1 MGYPYLISGISS
13 GISSFGISR
22 LSTTCSSRI
31 RNTKIHTSWDGKR
44 SWKHFVEFCCGGMG
58 LLDVTCCGKCLLPR
72 PSEHALTPVA
82 MGLDLRFHHSTL
94 LAKSSTHFV
103 KDEQNMMF
111 FFEKKSLY
119 FCEAIFFVDLWIF
132 LGCGVSTSVLWK
144 QTSLWSRKILNH
156 SVEASWKKILQ
167 MSLPEFHFFILKNF
181 PFFFPCPNFL
191 PFSSENVFFLKN
203 QVPTL
208 HFGRASGGQ
217 LWSFVDGAHRHQW
230 RLEAGSDLWQR
241 GCGEFVVVTFV
252 VVFCISD

>member
-132 LGCGVSTSVLWK
+132 LGCGVSTSVL
-144 QTSLWSRKILNH
+144 
-156 SVEASWKKILQ
+156 
-167 MSLPEFHFFILKNF
+167 
-181 PFFFPCPNFL
+181 
-191 PFSSENVFFLKN
+191 
-203 QVPTL
+203 
-208 HFGRASGGQ
+208 
-217 LWSFVDGAHRHQW
+217 
-230 RLEAGSDLWQR
+230 
-241 GCGEFVVVTFV
+241 
-252 VVFCISD
+252 